1 MEIPFFLGYGKGVGI
16 YSKSEGKRFKGRKRR
31 SDIICW
37 AWLQASPGC
46 CVGTHCHRKA
56 WKQNTKEEAAPL
68 SRCGIVR
75 SGSREALGTLTGNLC
90 VFPRGDLIS
99 NLWSIH
105 GIFCSHS
112 HGADLNTLP
121 GKDIPG
127 HAVWEKKAY
136 CTTAQICY
144 EPNYIKL
151 NTHFYTSLS
160 TYKETSGKI
169 LTELLPDFSE
179 KQNVLFFITFFE
191 LFWVK
196 IFSVSMHHLYK
207 SLVTFVKK
215 KKQNRR
221 RKERGW
227 NKRRKEIK
235 KIKES
240 TISLCP

>member
-46 CVGTHCHRKA
+46 CVGTHCHWKA
-56 WKQNTKEEAAPL
+56 WKQNTKEEAAPV
-68 SRCGIVR
+68 SRCGIMR

-99 NLWSIH
+99 NLWSVH

-136 CTTAQICY
+136 CTTAQIFY

-179 KQNVLFFITFFE
+179 KQSVLFLLFYYILWTF
-191 LFWVK
+191 LSQ
-196 IFSVSMHHLYK
+196 IFFSEYAS
-207 SLVTFVKK
+207 FVQKPSNFCKK
-215 KKQNRR
+215 KKETKQE
-221 RKERGW
+221 KEGERVEQE
-227 NKRRKEIK
+227 KEGN
-235 KIKES
+235 
-240 TISLCP
+240 